1 MRGGDLGKKGGVRDA
16 KRAYCQ
22 QRVVKLGGVGKG
34 GGGSNDEGLH
44 GREDLSFLFD
54 AFSLREPVSTSLEN
68 ALARPS
74 RPLIAGTG

>member
-34 GGGSNDEGLH
+34 GGGAQMMKACMEGK
-44 GREDLSFLFD
+44 
-54 AFSLREPVSTSLEN
+54 
-68 ALARPS
+68 
-74 RPLIAGTG
+74 I